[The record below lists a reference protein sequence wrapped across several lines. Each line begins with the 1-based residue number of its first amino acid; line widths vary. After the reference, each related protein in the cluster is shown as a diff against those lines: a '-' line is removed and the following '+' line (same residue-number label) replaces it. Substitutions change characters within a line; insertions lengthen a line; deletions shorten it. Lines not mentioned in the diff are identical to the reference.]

1 MKQIACFFL
10 LLASF
15 AAKAQD
21 FSGLENVQ
29 FSTAEECRAYD
40 GKALEC
46 ANYLLSTANAKDDM
60 KRLVATSFIIKW
72 MTATAD
78 YHFSLDKPVMQLS
91 QKNDAVLALLMAA
104 ITKFVLENKEKAN
117 EAGLVL
123 QSSVKMLIDYC
134 KNESNNIKLTKE
146 LKKTIKADEEGKLA
160 EYLKQ

>member
-1 MKQIACFFL
+1 MKQITCFVL
-10 LLASF
+10 LLASL

-21 FSGLENVQ
+21 FSELKDIQ
-29 FSTAEECRAYD
+29 FSTAEECRVYD
-40 GKALEC
+40 SKALEC
-46 ANYLLSTANAKDDM
+46 ANYLLGTAYSKDDA
-60 KRLVATSFIIKW
+60 KRLLATSFIIKW

-104 ITKFVLENKEKAN
+104 MTKFVLENKEKAN
-117 EAGLVL
+117 DGGLVL

-146 LKKTIKADEEGKLA
+146 LKKAIKADEEGKLA